1 MVSISVARQPSES
14 IRAELYDRL
23 LAFNEAATGDAA
35 YAPLA
40 VVLEDTPGGGIIG
53 GLWGE
58 TYYDW
63 MFVELLFV
71 PEARRGEGLG
81 AKLLA
86 AAEDVARERG
96 CRHAWLDSYGF
107 QAPQFYLKQGYEI
120 FGTLP
125 DYPRGVER
133 VFLCKRL

>member
-1 MVSISVARQPSES
+1 
-14 IRAELYDRL
+14 
-23 LAFNEAATGDAA
+23 
-35 YAPLA
+35 
-40 VVLEDTPGGGIIG
+40 
-53 GLWGE
+53 
-58 TYYDW
+58 
-63 MFVELLFV
+63 V

-96 CRHAWLDSYGF
+96 CGHAWLDSYGF